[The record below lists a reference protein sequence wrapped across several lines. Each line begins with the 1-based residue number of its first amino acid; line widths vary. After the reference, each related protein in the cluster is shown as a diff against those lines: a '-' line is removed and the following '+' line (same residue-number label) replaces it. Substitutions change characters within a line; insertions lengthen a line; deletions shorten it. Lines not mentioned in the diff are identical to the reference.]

1 MFPVHVLQLALLLGG
16 QTTPPA
22 PAGPAV
28 AVMRLQAR
36 GGITQDA
43 AQLLSEYTVAQVRAT
58 NTFSRVVSPTE
69 IEALITLEQTR
80 QLMNCSDAS
89 CWAEVSGALGVDYV
103 LIGSVGRVGGYVLI
117 NTSLV
122 RVANATAVSES
133 TKVCAQKEDQ
143 LVNAVEPLLA
153 VTLADVGLRRADASA
168 SLALAELGR
177 CETPVAAGQAAPGS
191 APAAAP
197 ARRDGVGM
205 CAGRWAWCCCWVAR
219 WALAWRWPR
228 RWPARIFCGV
238 AHARAAGKHPIRKP
252 GPHPARAGAVR
263 QLGGGAGVGVVLGA
277 LALGLLGAGSTL
289 LLVSLWT

>member
-1 MFPVHVLQLALLLGG
+1 MFPLHVLQLALLLGV
-16 QTTPPA
+16 QTAPPA

-80 QLMNCSDAS
+80 QLMNCSDVS

-122 RVANATAVSES
+122 RVDNATAVSKS

-153 VTLADVGLRRADASA
+153 VTLADVGLKHADASA
-168 SLALAELGR
+168 SRALADLGR
-177 CETPVAAGQAAPGS
+177 CDAPVAAGQTAADS
-191 APAAAP
+191 APTARNGVDVRRPLGVVLLLGGAVGVGVAVAAALASTGFFVALRTP
-197 ARRDGVGM
+197 ALLGNIPSGSLVHTRRVL
-205 CAGRWAWCCCWVAR
+205 
-219 WALAWRWPR
+219 ALYGGW
-228 RWPARIFCGV
+228 
-238 AHARAAGKHPIRKP
+238 
-252 GPHPARAGAVR
+252 AGAT
-263 QLGGGAGVGVVLGA
+263 GVGVVLGA
-277 LALGLLGAGSTL
+277 VALGLLGAGSAV

>member
-122 RVANATAVSES
+122 RVDNATAVSKS

-197 ARRDGVGM
+197 ARDGVDVRRPLGVVLLLGG
-205 CAGRWAWCCCWVAR
+205 AVGVGVAVAA
-219 WALAWRWPR
+219 ALASAGFLVALRTPALLGNIPSGSLVHTR
-228 RWPARIFCGV
+228 RVLALYGSWA
-238 AHARAAGKHPIRKP
+238 
-252 GPHPARAGAVR
+252 
-263 QLGGGAGVGVVLGA
+263 GGAGVGVVLGA